1 MQNKRILTGIMTFIL
16 LMSCSLSSYAI
27 TTQLLKNYDYLG
39 GGVVYRYDKDTKTV
53 TISKELSGN
62 GATSRYADSP
72 FEGSDIESVVIN
84 DGVKELTMNLFCKA
98 KKLKSVTITNSV
110 TLIGRSTFED
120 CESLTNI
127 NIPDSVKNIEY
138 QAFKGCTNLKSIKI
152 PSNVEELGQ

>member
-27 TTQLLKNYDYLG
+27 TTQLLKNYDSLG
-39 GGVVYRYDKDTKTV
+39 GGVRYNKDTKTV

-62 GATSRYADSP
+62 GATSRYAESP

-98 KKLKSVTITNSV
+98 KKLKSVTIPNSV
-110 TLIGRSTFED
+110 TLIGRGTFED

-152 PSNVEELGQ
+152 LKN

>member
-110 TLIGRSTFED
+110 TLIGRSTF
-120 CESLTNI
+120 
-127 NIPDSVKNIEY
+127 
-138 QAFKGCTNLKSIKI
+138 KI
-152 PSNVEELGQ
+152 ANH